1 MAETWRYR
9 GQEIGSEQIV
19 FLREFIRTHPTSSRW
34 KLSRQLCEALGWKQA
49 NGALRDMVCRG
60 LLLMLERA
68 GEIELPP
75 VRRHIRGQCRTGRP
89 RPEAVLID
97 DTPLAMPL
105 KALGPIEIQPVRRTA
120 DEPLFNSL
128 MEHYHY
134 LAYEQPVGEH
144 LKYLA
149 WAQGRPIA
157 CLAWSSAPRH
167 LGSRDRYI
175 GWSAEARRRN
185 IRFIAY
191 NTRFLILP
199 WVRVP
204 HLASHILGKVTRALS
219 DDWERMY
226 GHPVYFAETFIDPG
240 RFRGTCYRAA
250 NWQLLGLTTGRGKN
264 DQTNKPNRPIKEIL
278 GLPLTRAFPRVP
290 QPAMTMTTGRREP
303 GRTGS
308 DHRSQH
314 ARAAERIGRPE
325 AQNRA
330 ACHGR
335 ETAARNG
342 ARRKPVPFCRRI
354 RRRQASRI
362 PANRLQPVMGAM
374 PAAAFTWRKSGCRRA
389 RHAPF
394 RRHVPGVPPAEK
406 STARRSRQRW

>member
-1 MAETWRYR
+1 MAATWCYR
-9 GQEIGSEQIV
+9 GQEIDGEQLA

-34 KLSRQLCEALGWKQA
+34 KLSRQLCEVLGWKQA
-49 NGALRDMVCRG
+49 NGALRDIVCRG

-75 VRRHIRGQCRTGRP
+75 VRRHIRGQCRTGRA
-89 RPEAVLID
+89 RPEAMLID
-97 DTPLAMPL
+97 NTPLAMPL
-105 KALGPIEIQPVRRTA
+105 QKLGPVEIQSVRRTA

-175 GWSAEARRRN
+175 GWSAETRRRN

-219 DDWERMY
+219 EDWQRMY

-278 GLPLTRAFPRVP
+278 GLPLTPRF
-290 QPAMTMTTGRREP
+290 REYL
-303 GRTGS
+303 T
-308 DHRSQH
+308 Q
-314 ARAAERIGRPE
+314 
-325 AQNRA
+325 
-330 ACHGR
+330 
-335 ETAARNG
+335 
-342 ARRKPVPFCRRI
+342 
-354 RRRQASRI
+354 
-362 PANRLQPVMGAM
+362 L
-374 PAAAFTWRKSGCRRA
+374 
-389 RHAPF
+389 
-394 RRHVPGVPPAEK
+394 
-406 STARRSRQRW
+406 

>member
-1 MAETWRYR
+1 MAEVWRYR
-9 GQEIGSEQIV
+9 GQEIDREQLA
-19 FLREFIRTHPTSSRW
+19 FLREFIRTHSTSSRW

-68 GEIELPP
+68 GQIELPP
-75 VRRHIRGQCRTGRP
+75 VRRHIRGQSRTGRP
-89 RPEAVLID
+89 RPETVLID
-97 DTPLAMPL
+97 NAPLAMPL

-128 MEHYHY
+128 MEHCHS

-149 WAQGRPIA
+149 WAQRRPIA

-167 LGSRDRYI
+167 LGSRDRFI

-204 HLASHILGKVTRALS
+204 HLASHILGKVTRGLS

-264 DQTNKPNRPIKEIL
+264 DQTNQPNRPIKEIL
-278 GLPLTRAFPRVP
+278 GLPLTPRF
-290 QPAMTMTTGRREP
+290 REYL
-303 GRTGS
+303 
-308 DHRSQH
+308 SQ
-314 ARAAERIGRPE
+314 
-325 AQNRA
+325 
-330 ACHGR
+330 
-335 ETAARNG
+335 
-342 ARRKPVPFCRRI
+342 
-354 RRRQASRI
+354 
-362 PANRLQPVMGAM
+362 
-374 PAAAFTWRKSGCRRA
+374 
-389 RHAPF
+389 
-394 RRHVPGVPPAEK
+394 
-406 STARRSRQRW
+406 